1 MNITRD
7 VITDLLPAYFS
18 GEASADTRSV
28 VEQFFHQDPAF
39 EQEARSDTKGL
50 QVLSQTGIVTPDS
63 RLESKTLKRAKRL
76 LRVQAILLALA
87 STFGL
92 NAVSLSFSF
101 EVGNGATR
109 IHWLALP
116 GQRTIVLL
124 VFAVSVLLWI
134 LYAMVRRRVR
144 MRVMG

>member
-7 VITDLLPAYFS
+7 VIIDLLPAYFS

-28 VEQFFHQDPAF
+28 VEQFFRQDPAF

-50 QVLSQTGIVTPDS
+50 QVLSQTGAVTPDS

-87 STFGL
+87 STFAL

-101 EVGNGATR
+101 EVGNGPAR

-134 LYAMVRRRVR
+134 FYAMVRRRVR